1 MKAIYKIL
9 AVLMALCFA
18 ATGFA
23 ASVTDN
29 EHGVLKLDRKNID
42 MLPDNFRTSDYAFE
56 KGLLGGKEP
65 SRIGMENLRIS
76 GSKAFSELEYAEILK
91 HIPAAPELIYD
102 VDLRGESHGY
112 INGSAVSWYK
122 PNDWGN
128 KGRAHGEI
136 VASEQQMLDESAA
149 VPFVNIGILGA
160 NK

>member
-56 KGLLGGKEP
+56 KDLLGGKELRA
-65 SRIGMENLRIS
+65 SAWRICAS
-76 GSKAFSELEYAEILK
+76 
-91 HIPAAPELIYD
+91 PAAK
-102 VDLRGESHGY
+102 RF
-112 INGSAVSWYK
+112 
-122 PNDWGN
+122 PNWN
-128 KGRAHGEI
+128 MRR
-136 VASEQQMLDESAA
+136 
-149 VPFVNIGILGA
+149 F
-160 NK
+160 